1 MDQKIIICL
10 IRPAS
15 KDLVDETME
24 NWITDF
30 RNNLDFLLERFTKTR
45 SEIRIVT
52 DKERNKSDV
61 WKNAAGYLVLITDT
75 FLNNK
80 DYSEFITAIYT
91 VLKPDKDVQPG
102 ALNKLLR
109 IDLSKIS
116 REAKPDFIQHLP
128 AYDFFQLAEASE
140 SDVLLVPDMRGY
152 WPKFLDLVTDLKI
165 TLQQYYSD
173 EKDKKDG
180 EVLVYLATT
189 AADQE
194 LNRDIIRR
202 ELLVHGYRVYPDIEL
217 NFPISELRS
226 YVQKYVEQSNLSIH
240 LLGDHYGLNH
250 PGAQTDITELQL
262 QYVTEYIEA
271 LEGNPAL
278 SLKSPLQRFI
288 WLPPDMKPVDERQEQ
303 LISQLR
309 RDIEK
314 LHRTDIM
321 QVPLELFKT
330 LIIQKLKETSQVTV
344 TDVKTQRDQTKIV
357 YLIHDKRDE
366 KDIQSVDRA
375 ISSKGF
381 QTAKINYENGNPN
394 LINIHK
400 EMLIRCDAALVYHH
414 SGSRTWL
421 MSKLSDLMKAPGLGR
436 EKPMQAKGIL
446 ITGADPAEN
455 ISFPRDT
462 LIMRGKD
469 PVGQLG
475 LFIEK
480 LK

>member
-1 MDQKIIICL
+1 MDQ
-10 IRPAS
+10 A
-15 KDLVDETME
+15 TE
-24 NWITDF
+24 NWITEF

-52 DKERNKSDV
+52 DKDRDNSDV
-61 WKNAAGYLVLITDT
+61 WKNAAGYLVFITDT

-80 DYSEFITAIYT
+80 KYSEFLSAVCSDKKPGKDIYS
-91 VLKPDKDVQPG
+91 G
-102 ALNKLLR
+102 ASGKTYR
-109 IDLSKIS
+109 IDLSKIPGES
-116 REAKPDFIQHLP
+116 EPAFIQHLP
-128 AYDFFQLAEASE
+128 AYDFFQHAEASRG
-140 SDVLLVPDMRGY
+140 DVLLVPDMKDY
-152 WPKFLDLVTDLKI
+152 WPKFLDLVSDLKI

-173 EKDKKDG
+173 EKGRKDG

-189 AADQE
+189 GYDQG

-202 ELLVHGYRVYPDIEL
+202 ELLVHGYRVYPDIDL
-217 NFPISELRS
+217 NFSLSELRS
-226 YVQKYVEQSNLSIH
+226 YVKKYVDKSNLSIH
-240 LLGDHYGLNH
+240 LLGNHYGHNH
-250 PGAQTDITELQL
+250 PGAKNDITELQL

-271 LEGNPAL
+271 LESDPAL
-278 SLKSPLQRFI
+278 SLKSRLQRFI
-288 WLPPDMKPVDERQEQ
+288 WFPPDMKPADERQEQ
-303 LISQLR
+303 LLSQLR

-314 LHRTDIM
+314 LHRTDIL

-330 LIIQKLKETSQVTV
+330 MIINKLKETSQKITPGEEIQK
-344 TDVKTQRDQTKIV
+344 DKTRMV

-366 KDIQSVDRA
+366 KDIQSVDKA

-381 QTAKINYENGNPN
+381 LTAKINYDDGDPN

-436 EKPMQAKGIL
+436 ERPMQAKGIL
-446 ITGADPAEN
+446 IAGTDPSEN
-455 ISFPRDT
+455 ISFPKDT

-475 LFIEK
+475 PFIEK